1 MSRRTALLSVPPLAL
16 ALMMGGGGAEVAHAA
31 AAAAAAVDWP
41 AVRKDVIDV
50 IADAKSPGGIGEKGP
65 TLVRLGR
72 LGTYLLS
79 P

>member
-16 ALMMGGGGAEVAHAA
+16 ALMMGGGGAEVAH